1 MTNNH
6 LLIYRL
12 AELMLDKQQH
22 IMPLDDLFEDEQI
35 GAFVRSIQIDSPYQQ
50 LIFEGVLTETIKEER
65 VMVTFTV
72 EGYFHYVLGEVIE
85 KQTEGKGAEAFKELL
100 ENKKL
105 RGITEGVEQCLV
117 RDVEKN
123 DISRLMW
130 LIDKGGKALE
140 ASAYPL
146 AQSFLIHPTERVMD
160 ELLADPTDND
170 IEVLE
175 KAIEKLEE
183 AQKNKVV
190 EKIYLLINNKIKPKN
205 TRQGKLYL
213 RSIEYVKN
221 DIREKKLN
229 KLSKKDIINDENELG
244 NYYYEFGIQYRN
256 VSLYEKAL
264 EFHKKTLSIDIIK
277 YGNDHPETAT
287 TLSSIAYDWSKK
299 GNYKK
304 AIENYQKTLN
314 IRIKH
319 YGEFDIST
327 ARTYNNLALN
337 WSNLGDNYKAI
348 ELFQKSLNIKLKTI
362 GKNHPSVAISYNNI
376 GYDFKVLGQY
386 DEAIK
391 NYNYALGIK
400 MKIYGKGHKET
411 AISYNSIGLFWRNR
425 KEFDKA
431 LSYLEKCL
439 PINIKYYGEYHP
451 ITATSYSNIGFVW
464 EAKNNYTKALKYYK
478 KALDIRQIKLG
489 EFHVDTGVSY
499 NNIGLVYKDQKK
511 YDEALLFLKKSLKI
525 ALKNLGENHPRTATN
540 YNNLGIVFNK
550 QGYYTKAIKY
560 YKRALSINLNK
571 LGGNH
576 PILETRYNN
585 LGIACFK
592 NRNYKSAIKYFKLV
606 LPYCPEQ
613 NIYYYYIG
621 LSYKKL
627 NYYQKALENYVI
639 SANMLKE
646 QNGIDDKDTK
656 EAIQEALR
664 LAKETDNIKILPEWI
679 KKIADDQ

>member
-12 AELMLDKQQH
+12 AELMLEKQQH
-22 IMPLDDLFEDEQI
+22 ILALDDLFEDEQI

-85 KQTEGKGAEAFKELL
+85 QQAEGKGAEALKDLL
-100 ENKKL
+100 ENNQL

-123 DISRLMW
+123 NLSRLMW
-130 LIDKGGKALE
+130 LIDEGGNALE

-146 AQSFLIHPTERVMD
+146 AQAFLIHPIERVID
-160 ELLADPTDND
+160 ELLADPSDND

-175 KAIEKLEE
+175 KAIDKIEE

-190 EKIYLLINNKIKPKN
+190 EKIYLLINIKVKPKN

-213 RSIEYVKN
+213 RSIEYINN

-229 KLSKKDIINDENELG
+229 KLSKKDIINDKNELG

-264 EFHKKTLSIDIIK
+264 EYHEKTLSIDIIRN
-277 YGNDHPETAT
+277 GNNHPETAT

-304 AIENYQKTLN
+304 AIEKYQKALK

-327 ARTYNNLALN
+327 AKTYNNLALN
-337 WSNLGDNYKAI
+337 WSNLGENEKAI
-348 ELFQKSLNIKLKTI
+348 ELFQKSLNIKLKAI

-376 GYDFKVLGQY
+376 GYDFKVLGKY

-400 MKIYGKGHKET
+400 MKIYGKDHKET

-431 LSYLEKCL
+431 LNYLEKCL

-451 ITATSYSNIGFVW
+451 ITAKAYNNIGFVW
-464 EAKNNYTKALKYYK
+464 DAKKNYPQALKYYK

-489 EFHVDTGVSY
+489 EFHLDTGVSY

-525 ALKNLGENHPRTATN
+525 VLKNLGENHPKTATN
-540 YNNLGIVFNK
+540 YNNLGILFNK
-550 QGYYTKAIKY
+550 QGYYNKAVKY
-560 YKRALSINLNK
+560 YKMALSININK
-571 LGGNH
+571 HGKKH

-606 LPYCPEQ
+606 LPYCPNE

-621 LSYKKL
+621 LSYEKL
-627 NYYQKALENYVI
+627 NYYPKAIENYVN

-646 QNGIDDKDTK
+646 QNGIEDDDTK
-656 EAIQEALR
+656 EAIQEVIR
-664 LAKETDNIKILPEWI
+664 LAKETNNLELLPDWI
-679 KKIADDQ
+679 KKIAN

>member
-6 LLIYRL
+6 LLLYRL
-12 AELMLDKQQH
+12 AELMLEKQQH
-22 IMPLDDLFEDEQI
+22 ILALDDLFEDEQI

-50 LIFEGVLTETIKEER
+50 LIFEGVLTETINEER

-85 KQTEGKGAEAFKELL
+85 KQTEGKGAEALKKLL
-100 ENKKL
+100 ENNKL
-105 RGITEGVEQCLV
+105 RGITEGLEQCLV

-123 DISRLMW
+123 DLSRLMG
-130 LIDKGGKALE
+130 LIDEGGKALD

-146 AQSFLIHPTERVMD
+146 AQAFLIYSIERVMD

-190 EKIYLLINNKIKPKN
+190 EKVYLLINNKIKPKN

-213 RSIEYVKN
+213 RSIEYVNN
-221 DIREKKLN
+221 DIRENQLDKLVIKN
-229 KLSKKDIINDENELG
+229 ILEDVDDLA
-244 NYYYEFGIQYRN
+244 NYYYEFGTQYRN
-256 VSLYEKAL
+256 VSLFEKAL
-264 EFHKKTLSIDIIK
+264 VFHEKTLSIDIVK
-277 YGNDHPETAT
+277 YGNNHPETAS
-287 TLSSIAYDWSKK
+287 TLSSIANDWSKK

-304 AIENYQKTLN
+304 AIENYQKALT

-319 YGEFDIST
+319 YGEFDISI
-327 ARTYNNLALN
+327 ARAYNNLALN
-337 WSNLGDNYKAI
+337 WSNLGENYKAI
-348 ELFQKSLNIKLKTI
+348 QLFQMSLKIKLKII

-376 GYDFKVLGQY
+376 GFDLKVLGKY

-391 NYNYALGIK
+391 NYNHALDIK
-400 MKIYGKGHKET
+400 TKIYGKNHKET

-431 LSYLEKCL
+431 LNYLEKSL

-451 ITATSYSNIGFVW
+451 ITAKAYNNIGFVW
-464 EAKNNYTKALKYYK
+464 DAKKDYTQALKYYK

-489 EFHVDTGVSY
+489 ELHLDTGVSY
-499 NNIGLVYKDQKK
+499 NNIGLVYKNQKK
-511 YDEALLFLKKSLKI
+511 YKEAFLFLKKSLKI
-525 ALKNLGENHPRTATN
+525 ILKNLGENHPRTATN
-540 YNNLGIVFNK
+540 YNNLGILFNK
-550 QGYYTKAIKY
+550 QGHYNKAVKY
-560 YKRALSINLNK
+560 YKMALSINLNK
-571 LGGNH
+571 HGRNH

-606 LPYCPEQ
+606 LTYCPEE

-621 LSYKKL
+621 SSYKKL
-627 NYYQKALENYVI
+627 KYFQKAIENYVI
-639 SANMLKE
+639 SANMLKV

-664 LAKETDNIKILPEWI
+664 LAEETDNIKLLPDWI
-679 KKIADDQ
+679 KK